1 MFPFLENTRFKAYEL
16 LAGRIGQAMAHEEQ
30 CPAVVISVESE
41 RQVRSLAEEIL
52 GGERDYPVVCLTAR
66 PGERTPGLS
75 GERVRGIVGSGI
87 PVYFIAAHRLTRR
100 LGELLPERLGV
111 WGGASRV
118 WWPGVSGSSD
128 PEEHLLVYDAHGVYG
143 DYAYELLAGEFRVA
157 EQPELSVEQRLVLAE
172 RARAHAETRRRDVER
187 RMVELRRLA
196 QGQDRRSGQ
205 GETSVVEERA
215 CEPRSSRM
223 SPVRPEHELDFE
235 QRLHVMI
242 TGEWVC
248 ALTATDRLEYP
259 LGRYVF
265 GHQFAGMVEGRR
277 DVPVERVARVCALLA
292 CGRTPRAGPL
302 RTGGRAHN
310 PHLVRSDGARAW
322 RCNLK
327 TTSNGPR
334 LHYWVLVDGT
344 IEFASIN
351 VHDDFS
357 IPGG

>member
-1 MFPFLENTRFKAYEL
+1 MRDQVGGS
-16 LAGRIGQAMAHEEQ
+16 GRDGI
-30 CPAVVISVESE
+30 VVISVESE
-41 RQVRSLAEEIL
+41 RQVRLLAGEVL
-52 GGERDYPVVCLTAR
+52 GGGRDYPVVCLTAR
-66 PGERTPGLS
+66 PGERVPALS
-75 GERVRGIVGSGI
+75 GERVRGIVGPGI
-87 PVYFIAAHRLTRR
+87 PVYFIAAHRWTRR
-100 LGELLPERLGV
+100 LGELLPEHLGV

-118 WWPGVSGSSD
+118 WWPGVSGDSD
-128 PEEHLLVYDAHGVYG
+128 PEEHLLIYDAHGVYG
-143 DYAYELLAGEFRVA
+143 DSAYELLAGEFRVP

-187 RMVELRRLA
+187 RMVELSRPA
-196 QGQDRRSGQ
+196 AGQDHRSRQ
-205 GETSVVEERA
+205 GETSVVGERA
-215 CEPRSSRM
+215 CDPRPSRVSSA
-223 SPVRPEHELDFE
+223 RPERELDFE

-265 GHQFAGMVEGRR
+265 ARQFAAMVEGRR
-277 DVPVERVARVCALLA
+277 DVPVERVARVCAMVA

-302 RTGGRAHN
+302 RIGGRAHS
-310 PHLVRSDGARAW
+310 PYLVRSDGARAW

-334 LHYWVLVDGT
+334 LHYWVLADAT
-344 IEFASIN
+344 IEFASIV

-357 IPGG
+357 IPAG

>member
-1 MFPFLENTRFKAYEL
+1 MSKDKPPDGED
-16 LAGRIGQAMAHEEQ
+16 MA
-30 CPAVVISVESE
+30 AVISVESE

-66 PGERTPGLS
+66 PGERVPALS
-75 GERVRGIVGSGI
+75 AERVRGIVGPGI
-87 PVYFIAAHRLTRR
+87 PVYFIVAHRLTRR

-118 WWPGVSGSSD
+118 WWPGMSRDSD
-128 PEEHLLVYDAHGVYG
+128 PEEHLLIYDAHGVYG
-143 DYAYELLAGEFRVA
+143 DYAYELLAGEFQVP
-157 EQPELSVEQRLVLAE
+157 EQPELTVEQRLVLAE

-187 RMVELRRLA
+187 RVVELRRPA
-196 QGQDRRSGQ
+196 QEQDRRSGQ
-205 GETSVVEERA
+205 SETPVVEERA
-215 CEPRSSRM
+215 CEPLSSRLP
-223 SPVRPEHELDFE
+223 SARPERELDFE

-265 GHQFAGMVEGRR
+265 ARQFAGMVEGRR
-277 DVPVERVARVCALLA
+277 DVPVERVARVCAMLS
-292 CGRTPRAGPL
+292 CDRARGAGFEIYAL
-302 RTGGRAHN
+302 RTGGRPHN
-310 PHLVRSDGARAW
+310 PYLVRSDGAKGW

-327 TTSNGPR
+327 TNSNGPR
-334 LHYWVLVDGT
+334 LRYWVLIDAT

-357 IPGG
+357 IPGR